1 MVYTLIVMNTEDW
14 FDGLDYEKQKSILR
28 RAVMI
33 NDTWKLYYNEVTDL
47 RYVNPELYWDD
58 IPSDLQW
65 HIQTEVRNSW
75 E

>member
-1 MVYTLIVMNTEDW
+1 MKDTAEW

-28 RAVMI
+28 QASAN
-33 NDTWKLYYNEVTDL
+33 NDSWKLFYQEATNLQNHWE
-47 RYVNPELYWDD
+47 ELYWDD

-75 E
+75 DK

>member
-1 MVYTLIVMNTEDW
+1 MTDTETW
-14 FDGLDYEKQKSILR
+14 FDGLDYEKQKSVLR
-28 RAVMI
+28 RASAN

-47 RYVNPELYWDD
+47 RHVNPELYWDD

-75 E
+75 A

>member
-1 MVYTLIVMNTEDW
+1 MVYTLIVMNTDDW
-14 FDGLDYEKQKSILR
+14 FDGLDYEKQKYILR
-28 RAVMI
+28 RAVMV

-47 RYVNPELYWDD
+47 RYMNPELCWVD